1 MSAYLPCSECD
12 GTGWIL
18 YRAETVDGEL
28 EEAYRLCPKYCAPRY
43 CMSKSNGLTCPRPS
57 TVRYGLRRYFCKEHI
72 EVVCADEDV
81 NRASEAINIPG
92 GGCR

>member
-1 MSAYLPCSECD
+1 
-12 GTGWIL
+12 
-18 YRAETVDGEL
+18 
-28 EEAYRLCPKYCAPRY
+28 
-43 CMSKSNGLTCPRPS
+43 MSKSNGLTCPRPG